1 MAKKLYEEE
10 DIREIANALRGKCG
24 TTCGY
29 KVCDMAAAIETIQN
43 DGGDYD
49 ITVTENEDGTQSF
62 AIVDAGVKEPVKLIT
77 KTIMSNGTY
86 VAADDEAD
94 GYVSVTVDVG
104 ETVLENLSV
113 ITNGT
118 YTPPEG
124 VDGYNNITV
133 EVKPNLSTLSV
144 TANGTYI
151 PPTGTDGYNSV
162 TVDVVGAVLGPEG
175 STTITTNGT
184 HDVYNYAEAVVN
196 VQPVLQDKTVTAN
209 GVYSADE
216 GYDGLGVVTVETQ
229 AAVIPETGFVPSEY
243 TNGLM
248 TNGTW
253 YGTKVSDSAFYEW
266 RYLTDVTFNDTV
278 TEIGEYAFYY
288 VTALTGLT
296 ELPDTITTIGNS
308 AFYSCDAPLT
318 KLPDSLTTLGDY
330 AFRQSEISIQEIPSG
345 VTEIPSGCFYWCSN
359 LTSITLHSNITS
371 IASNSFGHNNDTLTT
386 INVPWA
392 EGEVANAPWGAT
404 NATINYNYTG

>member
-10 DIREIANALRGKCG
+10 DIREIANAIRGKCN

-43 DGGDYD
+43 EGGDYD

-104 ETVLENLSV
+104 ETVLEDLSV

-133 EVKPNLSTLSV
+133 DVKPNLSTLSV

-162 TVDVVGAVLGPEG
+162 TVDVAGAILGPEG

-184 HDVYNYAEAVVN
+184 HDVYNYAEAIVN

-209 GVYSADE
+209 GVYTADE
-216 GYDGLGVVTVETQ
+216 GYYGLGSVTVETQ
-229 AAVIPETGFVPSEY
+229 AVLIPETGFVPTEY
-243 TNGLM
+243 TDGLM

-253 YGTKVSDSAFYEW
+253 YGTEVVDNAFKEW
-266 RYLTDVTFNDTV
+266 RSLTNITFNDTV
-278 TEIGEYAFYY
+278 IEIGDNAFYCA
-288 VTALTGLT
+288 TALTGLT
-296 ELPDTITTIGNS
+296 SLPDTITTIGGT
-308 AFYSCDAPLT
+308 AFYGCKAPLT
-318 KLPDSLTTLGDY
+318 KLPDSLITLENS
-330 AFRQSEISIQEIPSG
+330 AFRQSKIAIQEIPSG
-345 VTEIPSGCFYWCSN
+345 VTEIPSQCFYWCSN
-359 LTSITLHSNITS
+359 LTSITLHSNIAS
-371 IASNSFGHNNDTLTT
+371 IDSDSFSRCDNLKT
-386 INVPWA
+386 INVPWSSGA
-392 EGEVANAPWGAT
+392 VANAPWGAT